1 MAPTR
6 LSAYGATLAP
16 HRRVPSKKESRWA
29 IILAGGEGV
38 RLRELTRRI
47 AGDDRPKQFC
57 PLLGHETLL
66 EQTVGRVGQ
75 LIPRAQTLVV
85 LLRAHQPYYAPLLS
99 GLPPECLV
107 VQPHNRGTA
116 PAILYGLLRLG
127 TLDLAGPGAILPS
140 DHYVSDDGLFMAH
153 IDRAFEIVRVRPDLI
168 VLLGVVPESPE
179 PEYGWIEPGD
189 ELAGPWTGPLRRVSR
204 FWEKPHPG
212 TASLLMARG
221 CLWNSFVLI
230 AYPYTLA
237 TLVRHTLPT
246 LADDFS
252 GIQPRLTT
260 PWETDSV
267 RRLYSRL
274 ASTDFSKHVLA
285 SRPANLAV
293 LTLDGVGWSDLGR
306 PGRVLAAL
314 DRCGGR
320 PQWAARAS

>member
-1 MAPTR
+1 MAPIR
-6 LSAYGATLAP
+6 LSACGETLAP

-47 AGDDRPKQFC
+47 VGDDRPKQFC
-57 PLLGHETLL
+57 QLLGRETLL
-66 EQTVGRVGQ
+66 EQTVGRVGR
-75 LIPRAQTLVV
+75 LIPREQTLVV
-85 LLRAHQPYYAPLLS
+85 LLREHQQYYAPLLS

-107 VQPHNRGTA
+107 VQPGNRGTA
-116 PAILYGLLRLG
+116 PAILYGILRLRA
-127 TLDLAGPGAILPS
+127 LDLAGPVTILPS
-140 DHYVSDDGLFMAH
+140 DHYVSDDGRFMAH

-179 PEYGWIEPGD
+179 PEYGWIEPGS
-189 ELAGPWTGPLRRVSR
+189 ELAGPWPGPLRRVSR

-212 TASLLMARG
+212 LASLLMERG

-230 AYPYTLA
+230 AYPFTLA
-237 TLVRHTLPT
+237 ALIRHTHPT
-246 LADDFS
+246 LADEFL
-252 GIQPRLTT
+252 GIQQRLST
-260 PWETDSV
+260 PWETESV

-274 ASTDFSKHVLA
+274 GSTDFSKHILA

-314 DRCGGR
+314 DRCGAR
-320 PQWAARAS
+320 PAWVA